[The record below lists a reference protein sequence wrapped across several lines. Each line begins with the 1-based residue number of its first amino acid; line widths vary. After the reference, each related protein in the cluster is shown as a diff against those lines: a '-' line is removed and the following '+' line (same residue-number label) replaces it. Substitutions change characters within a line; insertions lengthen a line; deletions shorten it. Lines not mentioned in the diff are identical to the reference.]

1 MPRSQPPQRET
12 VVHGSAS
19 EPPLLRAYWRKPV
32 PFTPVWFMRQAG
44 RSLPEYREA
53 RQDGNILEAVTHPEL
68 AAELTLQ
75 PVRRYGVDAAI
86 LFSDIMVPLLAA
98 GIELEIV
105 PGKGPVVREP
115 FRSFSDLC
123 RLGRIDPVAD
133 LSHVSETVSILS
145 RQLPSEVPLIGFSG
159 GPFTLACYLV
169 DGGPSRDFPITKALM
184 LGEPETWSKLME
196 RLSELCASFL
206 AVQIKA
212 GARAI
217 QVFDSWIGTLG
228 PEAFDDMVAPFIE
241 ELFSALSNSG
251 VPKVY
256 FGINTTHL
264 LTRMSSLGM
273 DVIGLDWRIPLD
285 QARRA
290 TGGLLALQGNLDPAY
305 CLTSWERVRPEVDR
319 ILAEA
324 SGEPGHVFNL
334 GHGVLPGTDPG
345 ILKELVDYVHEV
357 TFAPEQEAS
366 SSQETTT
373 RRGDRWGAHRE
384 DERGQGT

>member
-1 MPRSQPPQRET
+1 
-12 VVHGSAS
+12 
-19 EPPLLRAYWRKPV
+19 
-32 PFTPVWFMRQAG
+32 MRQAG

-53 RQDGNILEAVTHPEL
+53 RQDGNILEAVAQPEL

-75 PVRRYGVDAAI
+75 PVRRYGVDGAI
-86 LFSDIMVPLLAA
+86 LFSDIMVPLVAA
-98 GIELEIV
+98 GVELDIV
-105 PGKGPVVREP
+105 PGKGPVVKEP
-115 FRSFSDLC
+115 FRSFSDL
-123 RLGRIDPVAD
+123 RHLGRIDPVAD

-145 RQLPSEVPLIGFSG
+145 RQLPLEVPLIGFSG

-169 DGGPSRDFPITKALM
+169 DGSASRDFPITKALM
-184 LGEPETWSKLME
+184 LSEPHTWSKLME
-196 RLSELCASFL
+196 RLSELCVSFL
-206 AVQIKA
+206 AAQIRA

-217 QVFDSWIGTLG
+217 QVFDSWVGTLG
-228 PEAFDDMVAPFIE
+228 PKAFNEMVAPFLE
-241 ELFSALSNSG
+241 ELFSMLNDFG

-264 LTRMSSLGM
+264 LPRMSSLGM

-290 TGGLLALQGNLDPAY
+290 TSGLLALQGNLDPAY
-305 CLTSWERVRPEVDR
+305 CLTSWERVRLEVDR

-345 ILKELVDYVHEV
+345 ILKALVDYVHEV
-357 TFAPEQEAS
+357 TFAPEHQS
-366 SSQETTT
+366 GSSQELT
-373 RRGDRWGAHRE
+373 APRE
-384 DERGQGT
+384 DNKGTCREGKNGQGT